1 MKNGERAI
9 LGVVGS
15 PRRNGN
21 THILVSRVLDGA
33 GEAGALTALVFLGD
47 LTIVECDG
55 CHVCWRGKP
64 CSKCDGMND
73 LYPRISDSDV
83 LVFGTP
89 VYWYGPT
96 ALMKAFLDR
105 FVYFNCPENREKIRD
120 KVAILA
126 IPFEEDNPETAAPLV
141 DMFRKSFRYME
152 LQLAGTLLAP
162 GVGEKG
168 DILRK
173 AEVLERAFELG
184 KNVAAFLCPFAFF
197 ARNFFSCLLYTSP
210 SPRD

>member
-1 MKNGERAI
+1 MQVKNGERAV

-33 GEAGALTALVFLGD
+33 GEAGALTDLVFLGD
-47 LTIVECDG
+47 LTIGECDG

-64 CSKCDGMND
+64 CSKCDSMND

-89 VYWYGPT
+89 VYWFGPT
-96 ALMKAFLDR
+96 ALMQAFLDR
-105 FVYFNCPENREKIRD
+105 FV
-120 KVAILA
+120 
-126 IPFEEDNPETAAPLV
+126 
-141 DMFRKSFRYME
+141 DMFTKSFRYIE
-152 LQLAGTLLAP
+152 LQLAVTLLAP

-173 AEVLERAFELG
+173 VGILEQAFELG
-184 KNVAAFLCPFAFF
+184 KRVV
-197 ARNFFSCLLYTSP
+197 Y
-210 SPRD
+210 

>member
-1 MKNGERAI
+1 MKAKKLI
-9 LGVVGS
+9 VLGVVGS

-33 GEAGALTALVFLGD
+33 GEAGARTDLVFLGD
-47 LTIVECDG
+47 LTIGECDG
-55 CHVCWRGKP
+55 CHACWRGKS
-64 CSKCDGMND
+64 CSKRDDMND
-73 LYPRISDSDV
+73 LYTRIGKSDAI
-83 LVFGTP
+83 VFGTP

-105 FVYFNCPENREKIRD
+105 FVYFNCPEYHEKIRG
-120 KVAILA
+120 KSAILA
-126 IPFEEDNPETAAPLV
+126 VPFEDNDPETAAPLV
-141 DMFRKSFRYME
+141 EMFEKSFKYLE
-152 LQLAGTLLAP
+152 LHLAGTLLAP

-184 KNVAAFLCPFAFF
+184 KKVAVW
-197 ARNFFSCLLYTSP
+197 RQI
-210 SPRD
+210 

>member
-1 MKNGERAI
+1 MKAKKSNV

-33 GEAGALTALVFLGD
+33 CEAGACTDLVFLGD
-47 LTIVECDG
+47 LAIGECDG

-64 CSKCDGMND
+64 CNKHDDMND
-73 LYPRISDSDV
+73 LYPRISDSDMI
-83 LVFGTP
+83 VFGTP

-105 FVYFNCPENREKIRD
+105 FVFFNCPENHEKIRG
-120 KVAILA
+120 KSAVLA
-126 IPFEEDNPETAAPLV
+126 VPFEDNNPETAAPLV
-141 DMFRKSFRYME
+141 DMFTKSFRYLEMH
-152 LQLAGTLLAP
+152 LAGTLLVP

-184 KNVAAFLCPFAFF
+184 KNIPKE
-197 ARNFFSCLLYTSP
+197 LYT
-210 SPRD
+210 